1 MAASK
6 NIKSV
11 FFVNVYPNRNDLLG
25 DDTRRQLDETKET
38 SGLSNRFLMSKGIS
52 KTEEMLQSGQLSSSD
67 AIEDVVRRSGYTAK
81 VVKVAASNTPWYAS
95 LLCFTGARYSLPY
108 RLPQSGSKRETER
121 FDVPKSELYRKLLNI
136 MLSEWL
142 RVEGWFYERFGPFL
156 TALLDS
162 LSQLVTSPRKGMDIT
177 VVFTRVSG
185 WVLEETATRVVTFRP
200 EDRLVDFVAN
210 AQPAS
215 NADIAFEYALDDGK
229 FNRKVFEQSK
239 NHIQEWLP
247 KEENA
252 PAVNSYDV
260 VV

>member
-38 SGLSNRFLMSKGIS
+38 FGLSNRFLMSKGIS

-81 VVKVAASNTPWYAS
+81 VVKVAASNTPW
-95 LLCFTGARYSLPY
+95 
-108 RLPQSGSKRETER
+108 LPQSGSKRETER
-121 FDVPKSELYRKLLNI
+121 FNVPKSELYRKLLNI